1 MPPYAAPVGI
11 DKKVRKQLV
20 CIKRFAAQLR
30 EILIGLERSN
40 RNEIGMNRIFKRF
53 SIGIGVA
60 LGLSTAA
67 LAQWSIGQ
75 PGTRE
80 APQGQ
85 NRYVYLVMADPL
97 PGREADF
104 NDGYQNVH
112 MGDLVQLP
120 GWTGAQRFRLVPD
133 VTPRNTKPLY
143 RRGNLIIWDQEGAD
157 LGKLQSDSRSAIA
170 GGKSRLIPG
179 FDYSDGGS
187 VRATYQVIGP
197 RATRPDGKKPFIPDY
212 ADNKTPRP
220 NRYIMLDFVEPG
232 AEVRDADFEAALSR
246 HVSEVLA
253 LPGFSAAQRFRL
265 AAPPPGA
272 TPPRLAFTKYL
283 VIWETEGSN
292 AQGLQDATAAATTAG
307 QVKALAADAATAQS
321 SWWVPTSPFI
331 TKDDFER

>member
-1 MPPYAAPVGI
+1 
-11 DKKVRKQLV
+11 
-20 CIKRFAAQLR
+20 
-30 EILIGLERSN
+30 
-40 RNEIGMNRIFKRF
+40 MNGIFKRF
-53 SIGIGVA
+53 SIGLGVA

-80 APQGQ
+80 APKGQ

-104 NDGYQNVH
+104 NDGYQNMH

-120 GWTGAQRFRLVPD
+120 GWTGAQRFRLLPD
-133 VTPRNTKPLY
+133 VTPRNTQPLY

-157 LGKLQSDSRSAIA
+157 LGKLQSDSRAAIA

-197 RATRPDGKKPFIPDY
+197 RATRPDGRKPFIPDY

-220 NRYIMLDFVEPG
+220 NRYIMLDFVEPVAG
-232 AEVRDADFEAALSR
+232 VSDADFEAALFR

-253 LPGFSAAQRFRL
+253 LPGWMAAQRFRL
-265 AAPPPGA
+265 ATPPPGA
-272 TPPRLAFTKYL
+272 APPRLAFAKYL

-292 AQGLQDATAAATTAG
+292 AQGLQDALTAATKTA
-307 QVKALAADAATAQS
+307 QIAVLAADAATAQS
-321 SWWVPTSPFI
+321 SWWVTTSPFI
-331 TKDDFER
+331 TKDEFER